1 MSVKILWADDEIEH
15 LRAHILFLKEK
26 GYEVTTVTNGN
37 DAIDELDRDFF
48 DIVFLDENMPGLSG
62 LETLLKIKEERPD
75 IPVVMITKS
84 EEEMIMED
92 AIGSKISDYL
102 IKPVNPNQ
110 ILLALKKSLDVKR
123 LVGDKVVTSYRQ
135 QFMDLTNSISSSS
148 DIDDW
153 MEAYQKLIFW
163 ELELQNARDTGI
175 RGMLE
180 AQKIEANAQFFKF
193 ISKNYLNWLNPKTED
208 DAPALSHTVFRKKIN
223 PYLKDETPLYVILI
237 DNLRM
242 DQWKVLRSVLS
253 DYFMIK
259 NEDSYCTILPT
270 ATQYARNSFF
280 AGLMPSEIEKI
291 YKDLWMNES
300 DEGSKNQYEAE
311 LLALQ
316 LKRLGYEKKHSYQK
330 ITNLDAGKRMVDNF
344 SNLSQNHLNVV
355 VYNFVDTL
363 SHARTDMEV
372 IKELAEDEAAYRSLT
387 LSWFKNSPLFEFMKK
402 IADKKGRLIITT
414 DHGSIRTQEPS
425 QVIGDR
431 NTNTNLRYKVGKN
444 LNFKEKEVFAITKP
458 ELAYLP
464 KVNVSSVY
472 LFAKEDYFF
481 VYPNNYNQYVNQY
494 RNTFQH
500 GGISMEEMLV
510 PLVYLEPK

>member
-1 MSVKILWADDEIEH
+1 MTTKILWADDEIEH

-26 GYEVTTVTNGN
+26 GYHVTTVTNGA
-37 DAIDELDRDFF
+37 DAIDELDHDFF

-62 LETLLKIKEERPD
+62 LETLLKIKEKRPD

-92 AIGSKISDYL
+92 AIGGKISDYL

-110 ILLALKKSLDVKR
+110 ILLALKKSLDSKR
-123 LVGDKVVTSYRQ
+123 LVGDKAVTSYRQ
-135 QFMDLTNSISSSS
+135 QFMELSNTISSCQ
-148 DIDDW
+148 DYEDW
-153 MEAYQKLIFW
+153 VEAYQKLIFW
-163 ELELQNARDTGI
+163 ELELQSTQDPSMK
-175 RGMLE
+175 GMLQ
-180 AQKIEANAQFFKF
+180 AQKIEANSQFFKF
-193 ISKNYLNWLNPKTED
+193 ISKNYLNWLNPKNED
-208 DAPALSHTVFRKKIN
+208 LAPPLSHTVFKNKIF
-223 PYLKDETPLYVILI
+223 PHTKEEGPLFVLLV

-242 DQWKVLRSVLS
+242 DQWKTLRSVLA
-253 DYFMIK
+253 DYFVVK
-259 NEDSYCTILPT
+259 SEDSYCTILPT

-291 YKDLWMNES
+291 YKDLWLNEN

-316 LKRLGYEKKHSYQK
+316 LKRLGYTQKFSYQK
-330 ITNLDAGKRMVDNF
+330 ITNLEAGKRMTENF
-344 SNLSQNHLNVV
+344 SNLAQNQLNVI
-355 VYNFVDTL
+355 VYNFVDML

-372 IKELAEDEAAYRSLT
+372 IKELAEDETAYRSLT
-387 LSWFKNSPLFEFMKK
+387 LSWFKNSPLFEFIRKV
-402 IADKKGRLIITT
+402 ADKKGRLIITT

-431 NTNTNLRYKVGKN
+431 NTNSNLRYKIGKN

-458 ELAYLP
+458 EQAYLP
-464 KVNVSSVY
+464 RVNVSSTY
-472 LFAKEDYFF
+472 IFAKEDYFF

-510 PLVYLEPK
+510 PLIYLEPK

>member
-1 MSVKILWADDEIEH
+1 MTAKILWADDEIEH
-15 LRAHILFLKEK
+15 LRAHVMFLREK
-26 GYEVTTVTNGN
+26 GYEVTTVTNGS

-62 LETLLKIKEERPD
+62 LETLVLVKEKRPD

-110 ILLALKKSLDVKR
+110 ILLALKKSLDSKR
-123 LVGDKVVTSYRQ
+123 LVGDKAVSGYRQ
-135 QFMDLTNSISSSS
+135 QFMELTDTISNCE
-148 DIDDW
+148 DMTDW
-153 MEAYQKLIFW
+153 NEAYQKLIFW
-163 ELELQNARDTGI
+163 ELELQQAKDPGM

-180 AQKIEANAQFFKF
+180 AQKLEANRQFFKF
-193 ISKNYLNWLNPKTED
+193 ISNNYLDWLNPKNEQN
-208 DAPALSHTVFRKKIN
+208 APTLSHTAFRKQVF
-223 PYLKDETPLYVILI
+223 PLTKEESPLFLILI

-242 DQWKVLRSVLS
+242 DQWKMLRPILS
-253 DYFMIK
+253 EYFNVK
-259 NEDSYCTILPT
+259 SEDGYCAILPT
-270 ATQYARNSFF
+270 ATQYARNAFF

-291 YKDLWMNES
+291 YKDLWLNEN

-311 LLALQ
+311 LLSLQ
-316 LKRLGYEKKHSYQK
+316 LKRLGYSKKFSYTK
-330 ITNLDAGKRMVDNF
+330 VTNLDAGKRLTDQF
-344 SNLSQNHLNVV
+344 ANLSQNHLNVI
-355 VYNFVDTL
+355 VYNFVDML

-372 IKELAEDEAAYRSLT
+372 IKELAEDEEAYRSLT
-387 LSWFKNSPLFEFMKK
+387 VSWFKNSPLFDFIKK
-402 IADKKGRLIITT
+402 IAEKKGRLVITT

-431 NTNTNLRYKVGKN
+431 NTNTNLRYKIGRN
-444 LNFKEKEVFAITKP
+444 LNFKAKEVFAIAKP
-458 ELAYLP
+458 EQAFLP
-464 KVNVSSVY
+464 KMNISSTY
-472 LFAKEDYFF
+472 IFAREDLFF

-500 GGISMEEMLV
+500 GGISMEEMMV
-510 PLVYLEPK
+510 PMIYMEPK